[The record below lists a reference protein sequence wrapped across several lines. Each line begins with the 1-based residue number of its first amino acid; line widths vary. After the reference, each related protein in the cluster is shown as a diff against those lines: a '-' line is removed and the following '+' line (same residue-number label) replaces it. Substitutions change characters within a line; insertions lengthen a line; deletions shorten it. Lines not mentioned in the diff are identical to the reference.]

1 MTEYVSVCVHP
12 DIRMWS
18 RGFGHLLTSH
28 DPLCA
33 YERRS
38 ERCAPREKVSQGTK
52 RRREIKRDGRHP
64 SLIDEHRSH
73 WDVPE
78 RRSNKA
84 RARINA
90 REWSRGTE
98 HLPVLSVGTSQ
109 RVRSSGR
116 GEAGRGASRDR
127 WYIFIPERNR
137 PSFFY
142 RWWRFVRS
150 NRDWL
155 GPFALVF
162 DASKPR
168 SNTSREFNFRRWKYI
183 IFLFCTFGLD
193 YVFHELL
200 RRENE

>member
-90 REWSRGTE
+90 REWSRERNTCLFCPWVPLKGCGPRGE
-98 HLPVLSVGTSQ
+98 GRRGGGHLATALIHIHSRAKQAELLLSVMT
-109 RVRSSGR
+109 
-116 GEAGRGASRDR
+116 
-127 WYIFIPERNR
+127 I
-137 PSFFY
+137 
-142 RWWRFVRS
+142 
-150 NRDWL
+150 
-155 GPFALVF
+155 
-162 DASKPR
+162 
-168 SNTSREFNFRRWKYI
+168 
-183 IFLFCTFGLD
+183 CTK
-193 YVFHELL
+193 
-200 RRENE
+200 